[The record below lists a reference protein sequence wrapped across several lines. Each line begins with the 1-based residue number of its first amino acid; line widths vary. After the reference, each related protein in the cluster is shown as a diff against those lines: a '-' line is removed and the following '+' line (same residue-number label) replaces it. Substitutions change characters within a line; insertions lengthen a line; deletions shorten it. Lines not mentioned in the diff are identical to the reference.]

1 METSN
6 YNMALELLADYKYE
20 LRKQI
25 DSKISERKTFL
36 DNLPYEAHDLR
47 VLDYDMELV
56 RLEDSLYKL
65 DVFLS
70 NFA

>member
-1 METSN
+1 MEPNN

-25 DSKISERKTFL
+25 DNQLSRRKTFL
-36 DNLPYEAHDLR
+36 DNLPYEVTPSQ
-47 VLDYDMELV
+47 VLDYDMELA
-56 RLEDSLYKL
+56 RLEEALYSL
-65 DVFLS
+65 DTFLL